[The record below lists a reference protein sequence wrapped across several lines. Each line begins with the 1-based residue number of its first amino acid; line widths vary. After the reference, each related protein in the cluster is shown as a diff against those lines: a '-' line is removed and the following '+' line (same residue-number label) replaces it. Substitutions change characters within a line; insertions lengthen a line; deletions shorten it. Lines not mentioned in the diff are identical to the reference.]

1 MEGRYMTASSDAELG
16 YLCAARCWVR
26 VCSRLP
32 DLRFAGGPYGTPG
45 RQLSRAVA
53 CRSCAFRPGRCDVRQ
68 VRPHVRGR
76 QAGPA
81 GRERAFDDQVSAGQL
96 VALAAWPRQGG
107 GADIPAVCPVLAWAA
122 FGDAVLVLVRA
133 GEA

>member
-1 MEGRYMTASSDAELG
+1 MCRPLLGESLLPTAGSAFCRRS
-16 YLCAARCWVR
+16 VR
-26 VCSRLP
+26 
-32 DLRFAGGPYGTPG
+32 
-45 RQLSRAVA
+45 
-53 CRSCAFRPGRCDVRQ
+53 DVRASAEPSRCMPKLRVQ
-68 VRPHVRGR
+68 AGPVRRAAGSSHVRGR
-76 QAGPA
+76 RAGPA